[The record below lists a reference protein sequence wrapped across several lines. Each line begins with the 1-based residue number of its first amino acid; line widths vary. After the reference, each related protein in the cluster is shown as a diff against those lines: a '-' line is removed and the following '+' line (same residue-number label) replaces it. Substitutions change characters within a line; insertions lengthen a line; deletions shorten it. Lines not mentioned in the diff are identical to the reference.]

1 MANAPRNKRAATS
14 YDWRLVRWI
23 WTFVR
28 PYRGLFFTS
37 LFLMPLNTCFS
48 LAQPYMIKLTV
59 DLFLSPRAGHQPPRW
74 LAPALSAAGSHG
86 LAVMG
91 AIYAVLLLGEFSCFF
106 GQFYLTMMVAQYSLS
121 DLRLALFRHVE
132 QLPMTFF
139 DRNPVG
145 RLVSRMTTDIDAIN
159 EMFGSG
165 SLTLLMDLLTL
176 SGIIVIMLSLSF
188 HLGLWA
194 MCALPPLLVIIRF
207 FQVRSRVVYG
217 EIRDRL
223 AALNSYL
230 SEAIGG
236 VSIVQLFTR
245 QQETAREFD
254 VLNRQARDSQ
264 MMANV
269 YEAGQFSIIEAISSI
284 TIGIILWV
292 GGGEAMH
299 RLVGLGTLFAF
310 IEYAKMFFLPLR
322 DVSSKYTVLQSA
334 LASAERLEELMREPV
349 KIESPALPRTPTVKR
364 GRIVFDDVR
373 FSYRRGEPVLKG
385 LSFTIEPGQKIA
397 IVGATG
403 SGKSTIIKLLN
414 RFYDVEGGRILVDG
428 VDVREWALPDLRRAI
443 GLVQQDV
450 QMFSGT
456 ILDNVR
462 LSRVDLTEA
471 EIRQA
476 LARAQALDFVERL
489 PAGLNETLRERG
501 SNLSAGQRQLLSFA
515 RALAYDPGI
524 LVMDEATSSVD
535 SETERLI
542 QVALLHLLE
551 GRTALVVAHRLST
564 IEKADRIMVLSH
576 GELRESGTHQE
587 LLAYRGLYYRLFE
600 LQYARIGSDESAAG
614 AEGPGGR

>member
-1 MANAPRNKRAATS
+1 MASKPQPKRTATS
-14 YDWRLVRWI
+14 YDWGLLKWI

-28 PYRGLFFTS
+28 PYRRLFFAS
-37 LFLMPLNTCFS
+37 LILMPLNTCFS
-48 LAQPYMIKLTV
+48 LGQPYMIKLTI
-59 DLFLSPRAGHQPPRW
+59 DLFISPRAGHHPPRW
-74 LAPALSAAGSHG
+74 LAPTLAKAGSHG

-91 AIYAVLLLGEFSCFF
+91 AIYALLLLGEFSCFF
-106 GQFYLTMMVAQYSLS
+106 GQFYLTMIVAQYSLS

-132 QLPMTFF
+132 RLPTAFF

-176 SGIIVIMLSLSF
+176 SGIIVIMVSLSF

-194 MCALPPLLVIIRF
+194 ICALPPLLVIIRF

-245 QQETAREFD
+245 QAETGREFD
-254 VLNRQARDSQ
+254 VLNREARDSQ
-264 MMANV
+264 MMANF
-269 YEAGQFSIIEAISSI
+269 YEAGQFSLIEAISSI
-284 TIGIILWV
+284 TIGVIVWV
-292 GGGEAMH
+292 GGGEVMH
-299 RLVGLGTLFAF
+299 RLVSMGTLFAF

-349 KIESPALPRTPTVKR
+349 KIESPAVPRTPAVKR
-364 GRIVFDDVR
+364 GRIVFDNVG

-385 LSFTIEPGQKIA
+385 VSFTIEPGQKIA

-414 RFYDVEGGRILVDG
+414 RFYDVEEGRILVDG

-450 QMFSGT
+450 QIFSGT

-462 LSRVDLTEA
+462 LSRRDLPEA
-471 EIRQA
+471 EVRRA
-476 LARAQALDFVERL
+476 LERAQALDFVDGL
-489 PAGLNETLRERG
+489 PAGLAEDLHERG
-501 SNLSAGQRQLLSFA
+501 ANLSAGQRQLLSFA

-542 QVALLHLLE
+542 QVAVMHLLA

-576 GELRESGTHQE
+576 GELRESGTHLE
-587 LLAYRGLYYRLFE
+587 LLAHRGLYYRLFE
-600 LQYARIGSDESAAG
+600 LQYARASSDEPTAG
-614 AEGPGGR
+614 AEGTTDR

>member
-1 MANAPRNKRAATS
+1 MDEPERIERAAAS
-14 YDWRLVRWI
+14 HDWRLVRWI
-23 WTFVR
+23 WEFVR
-28 PYRGLFFTS
+28 PYRVMFLVS
-37 LFLMPLNTCFS
+37 VVLMPLNTAFS

-59 DLFLSPRAGHQPPRW
+59 DLFLSPRAGHHPPSW
-74 LAPALSAAGSHG
+74 LAPLLRADGSHG
-86 LAVMG
+86 LLVMG
-91 AIYAVLLLGEFSCFF
+91 AIYTLLLLGEFSSFY
-106 GQFYLTMMVAQYSLS
+106 GQFYLTNMVAQYSLS
-121 DLRLALFRHVE
+121 DLRMALFEHVE
-132 QLPMTFF
+132 SLPMAFF

-159 EMFGSG
+159 EMFGAG
-165 SLTLLMDLLTL
+165 SLTLLIDLLTL
-176 SGIIVIMLSLSF
+176 SGIIIIMLSLSF
-188 HLGLWA
+188 RLALWA
-194 MCALPPLLVIIRF
+194 LCAIPPLLVVIRF
-207 FQVRSRVVYG
+207 FQVRARVVYG

-245 QQETAREFD
+245 QAETAREFD
-254 VLNRQARDSQ
+254 VLNRRNRDSQ

-269 YEAGQFSIIEAISSI
+269 YDAGLFSTIEAISTI
-284 TIGIILWV
+284 TVGVILWV

-299 RLVGLGTLFAF
+299 RLIGLGTLFAF
-310 IEYAKMFFLPLR
+310 IEYAQKFFLPLR

-334 LASAERLEELMREPV
+334 LASAERLEAVMRQPV
-349 KIESPALPRTPTVKR
+349 TIQSPAHPRTPAVKS

-385 LSFTIEPGQKIA
+385 LSFEIEPGQKVA

-428 VDVREWALPDLRRAI
+428 IDVRDWDLHELRRAI

-450 QMFSGT
+450 QIFTDS

-462 LSRVDLTEA
+462 LSRVDLSEA
-471 EIRQA
+471 EILQA
-476 LARAQALDFVERL
+476 LERAQALGFVQRMPARL
-489 PAGLNETLRERG
+489 REDLRERG

-515 RALAYDPGI
+515 RALAYDPKI

-535 SETERLI
+535 SETERLV
-542 QVALLHLLE
+542 QLALTELLE
-551 GRTALVVAHRLST
+551 GRTALIVAHRLST
-564 IEKADRIMVLSH
+564 IEKSDRIMVLSH
-576 GELRESGTHQE
+576 GELRESGTHDE
-587 LLAYRGLYYRLFE
+587 LLEHRGLYYRLFE
-600 LQYARIGSDESAAG
+600 LQYARIADSSAG
-614 AEGPGGR
+614 AEGPNGR

>member
-1 MANAPRNKRAATS
+1 
-14 YDWRLVRWI
+14 
-23 WTFVR
+23 
-28 PYRGLFFTS
+28 
-37 LFLMPLNTCFS
+37 
-48 LAQPYMIKLTV
+48 
-59 DLFLSPRAGHQPPRW
+59 
-74 LAPALSAAGSHG
+74 
-86 LAVMG
+86 
-91 AIYAVLLLGEFSCFF
+91 
-106 GQFYLTMMVAQYSLS
+106 
-121 DLRLALFRHVE
+121 
-132 QLPMTFF
+132 MTFF